1 LSVPGIVEGAVGG
14 GDYLV
19 IGLLRRGIT
28 GVSNKGGSVLKNI
41 EVGRVEITALTD
53 MEGAFFGLDQIFPGV
68 AQDQWEPY
76 IHRYPWAF
84 ADGGMLQGRVGSYL
98 LRSPKGMVLV
108 DTGVGPQAMGP
119 GGKLLVELEN
129 AGVHPEDVDTVFLT
143 HLHGDHLG
151 WSVRPD
157 GEPVFANAS
166 YVTQAAEW
174 EISAPYLG
182 RAIAAL
188 DELGV
193 LELLDGEEPVGEEL
207 TAIPTP
213 GHSPGH
219 NSLLVS
225 SNGEQALVSGD
236 AIVHPA
242 QATEPTWN
250 VQFDMDKEQA
260 ARTREMLL
268 AWLEADGITVAAGHI
283 PGSGFGRIA
292 RDGGGRYWQT
302 LEDAKNVDLPGI
314 DLSRGGTS

>member
-1 LSVPGIVEGAVGG
+1 MLNSIKVGG
-14 GDYLV
+14 
-19 IGLLRRGIT
+19 
-28 GVSNKGGSVLKNI
+28 
-41 EVGRVEITALTD
+41 VEITALTD
-53 MEGAFFGLDQIFPGV
+53 MEGAFFRLDQIFPGV

-76 IHRYPWAF
+76 IYRYPWAF
-84 ADGGMLQGRVGSYL
+84 ADHETLYGRVGSYV
-98 LRSPKGMVLV
+98 LRSPEGTVLV
-108 DTGVGPQAMGP
+108 DTGVGPQAMGS
-119 GGKLLVELEN
+119 GGKLLVDLEH
-129 AGVHPEDVDTVFLT
+129 AGVRPEDVDTVFLT

-157 GEPVFANAS
+157 GEPVFDNAR

-174 EISAPYLG
+174 EISVPYLG

-188 DELGV
+188 DEQGV
-193 LELLDGEEPVGEEL
+193 LELLDGEEPVGAEL

-225 SNGEQALVSGD
+225 SGGEQALVTGD

-268 AWLEADGITVAAGHI
+268 TWLEADGITVAAGHI

-292 RDGGGRYWQT
+292 RDGGRRYWQT
-302 LEDAKNVDLPGI
+302 LENAERADLPGI

>member
-1 LSVPGIVEGAVGG
+1 
-14 GDYLV
+14 
-19 IGLLRRGIT
+19 
-28 GVSNKGGSVLKNI
+28 LKSI
-41 EVGRVEITALTD
+41 KVGRVEVTALTD
-53 MEGAFFGLDQIFPGV
+53 MEGAFFRLDQIFPGV
-68 AQDQWEPY
+68 AQGQWEPY
-76 IHRYPWAF
+76 VHRYPWAF
-84 ADGGMLQGRVGSYL
+84 ADSETLLGRVGSYV
-98 LRSPKGMVLV
+98 LRSPEGTVLV
-108 DTGVGPQAMGP
+108 DTGVGPQAMGS
-119 GGKLLVELEN
+119 GGKLLVDLEN
-129 AGVHPEDVDTVFLT
+129 AGVQPEDVDTVFLT

-157 GEPVFANAS
+157 GEPVFANAR

-174 EISAPYLG
+174 EISVPYLG

-188 DELGV
+188 DDLGV

-219 NSLLVS
+219 NSLLIS
-225 SNGEQALVSGD
+225 SKGEQAIVSGD
-236 AIVHPA
+236 VIVHPA

-250 VQFDMDKEQA
+250 VHFDMDKEQA

-268 AWLEADGITVAAGHI
+268 AWMEADGITVASGHI

-292 RDGGGRYWQT
+292 REGGERRYWQS
-302 LEDAKNVDLPGI
+302 LETGQETDLSGI

>member
-1 LSVPGIVEGAVGG
+1 
-14 GDYLV
+14 
-19 IGLLRRGIT
+19 
-28 GVSNKGGSVLKNI
+28 LKTI
-41 EVGRVEITALTD
+41 EVGRVEISALTD

-76 IHRYPWAF
+76 VHRYPWVF

-98 LRSPKGMVLV
+98 LRSPKGTVLV

-182 RAIAAL
+182 RAITAL

-292 RDGGGRYWQT
+292 RDGGGRYWQR
-302 LEDAKNVDLPGI
+302 LEDAKSVDLPGI

>member
-1 LSVPGIVEGAVGG
+1 MKSI
-14 GDYLV
+14 
-19 IGLLRRGIT
+19 R
-28 GVSNKGGSVLKNI
+28 
-41 EVGRVEITALTD
+41 VGRVEIVSLTD
-53 MEGAFFGLDQIFPGV
+53 MEGAFFGLDQVFPGV
-68 AQDQWEPY
+68 AQEQWEPY
-76 IHRYPWAF
+76 VRRYPWAF
-84 ADGGMLQGRVGSYL
+84 ADNETLRGRVGAYV
-98 LRSPKGMVLV
+98 LRSPEGTILV
-108 DTGVGPQAMGP
+108 DTGVGPQTMGP
-119 GGKLLVELEN
+119 GGRLLVELED
-129 AGVHPEDVDTVFLT
+129 AGVEPEEVDTVFLT

-157 GEPVFANAS
+157 GEPVFVNAR

-174 EISAPYLG
+174 EISMPYLG
-182 RAIAAL
+182 RAIAGL
-188 DELGV
+188 DERGV
-193 LELLDGEEPVGEEL
+193 LELLDGEEQVGEEF

-225 SNGEQALVSGD
+225 SGGEQALVSGD
-236 AIVHPA
+236 AIVNPA

-250 VQFDMDKEQA
+250 VHFDMDKEQA

-292 RDGGGRYWQT
+292 RDAGVRYWQT
-302 LEDAKNVDLPGI
+302 LKGGRQSDLPGI

>member
-1 LSVPGIVEGAVGG
+1 MKS
-14 GDYLV
+14 
-19 IGLLRRGIT
+19 T
-28 GVSNKGGSVLKNI
+28 K
-41 EVGRVEITALTD
+41 VGRIEITALTD
-53 MEGAFFGLDQIFPGV
+53 MEGAFFRLDQIFPGV
-68 AQDQWEPY
+68 AHDQWEAY
-76 IHRYPWAF
+76 VRRYPWAF
-84 ADGGMLQGRVGSYL
+84 ADSETLWGRVGSYV
-98 LRSPKGMVLV
+98 LRSPEDTVLV

-119 GGKLLVELEN
+119 DGKLLAELEK

-151 WSVRPD
+151 WSVRPN
-157 GEPVFANAS
+157 GEPVFSNAR

-182 RAIAAL
+182 RAIASL
-188 DELGV
+188 DDRGV

-219 NSLLVS
+219 SSLLVS
-225 SNGEQALVSGD
+225 SGGEQALVSGD

-242 QATEPTWN
+242 RATEPTWN
-250 VQFDMDKEQA
+250 VHFDMDKEQA

-268 AWLEADGITVAAGHI
+268 AWLEADGITVAAGHL
-283 PGSGFGRIA
+283 PSSGFGRIA
-292 RDGGGRYWQT
+292 RDGGDSGRRYWQT
-302 LEDAKNVDLPGI
+302 LESERETDIPGI

>member
-1 LSVPGIVEGAVGG
+1 
-14 GDYLV
+14 
-19 IGLLRRGIT
+19 LR
-28 GVSNKGGSVLKNI
+28 SI
-41 EVGRVEITALTD
+41 EVGGVEVTALTD

-68 AQDQWEPY
+68 ARDQWDPY
-76 IHRYPWAF
+76 VQRYPWAF
-84 ADGGMLQGRVGSYL
+84 ADRDTLRGRVGSYL
-98 LRSPKGMVLV
+98 LRSLEGTVLV
-108 DTGVGPQAMGP
+108 DTGVGPQVMGP
-119 GGKLLVELEN
+119 GGKLLVDLEA
-129 AGVHPEDVDTVFLT
+129 AGVDPGDVDTVFLT

-151 WSVRPD
+151 WSLRPD
-157 GEPVFANAS
+157 GEPVFVNAR

-182 RAIAAL
+182 RAVAAL
-188 DELGV
+188 EDLDV

-219 NSLLVS
+219 SSLLVS
-225 SNGEQALVSGD
+225 SRGQQALISGD

-250 VQFDMDKEQA
+250 VHFDMDKEQA

-292 RDGGGRYWQT
+292 RDAGGRYWQT
-302 LEDAKNVDLPGI
+302 FDESQQKDLPGI

>member
-1 LSVPGIVEGAVGG
+1 MLMCTCTPLLYAVGCTRR
-14 GDYLV
+14 LV
-19 IGLLRRGIT
+19 
-28 GVSNKGGSVLKNI
+28 GGSVLDSI

-68 AQDQWEPY
+68 APD
-76 IHRYPWAF
+76 
-84 ADGGMLQGRVGSYL
+84 
-98 LRSPKGMVLV
+98 
-108 DTGVGPQAMGP
+108 
-119 GGKLLVELEN
+119 
-129 AGVHPEDVDTVFLT
+129 DVDTVFLT

-157 GEPVFANAS
+157 GEPVFPEAR

-182 RAIAAL
+182 RAIARL
-188 DELGV
+188 DERGV

-225 SNGEQALVSGD
+225 SQGQQALVSGD

-250 VQFDMDKEQA
+250 VHFDMDKEQA

-268 AWLEADGITVAAGHI
+268 AWLEADGIVVAAGHI

-292 RDGGGRYWQT
+292 RDAGGRYWQT
-302 LEDAKNVDLPGI
+302 LEKSREADLPGI
-314 DLSRGGTS
+314 DLSRGGRS